1 LSIQALVGGTLSVD
15 ATLTLF
21 VVPGNIDLNDPAI
34 YALIALS
41 FQNALSSTL
50 GLEPQDIIVRSIV
63 DAPILRRQLQTAA
76 TQPIEVGLRTR
87 CSL

>member
-1 LSIQALVGGTLSVD
+1 VGGTLSVD

-21 VVPGNIDLNDPAI
+21 VIPGNIDVSHPQT

-63 DAPILRRQLQTAA
+63 GTPILRRQLQTAA
-76 TQPIEVGLRTR
+76 TQPIEVGLRTC